1 MPRTIVAA
9 DVDEELFRRF
19 KATAILKN
27 KTLKQAYDEALKL
40 WLNQPEQETEWTTP
54 DSKVGSKHSSLQ

>member
-1 MPRTIVAA
+1 MARTIVAA

-19 KATAILKN
+19 KAAAALEG

-40 WLNQPEQETEWTTP
+40 WLSRRNRGL
-54 DSKVGSKHSSLQ
+54 D